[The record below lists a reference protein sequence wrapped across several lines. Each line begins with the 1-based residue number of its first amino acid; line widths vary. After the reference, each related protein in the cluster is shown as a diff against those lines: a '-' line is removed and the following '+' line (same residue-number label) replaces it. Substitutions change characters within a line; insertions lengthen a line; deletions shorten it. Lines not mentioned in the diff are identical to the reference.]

1 MCKQGEGR
9 GTPTLTKSGIEG
21 PQKRSCIRHP
31 SVWQWRGGG
40 ERRSLSSSYKG
51 SRYDNQ
57 TTTSFDDPNRWN
69 ARYSLRLCL
78 SEPFTE
84 ILGGS
89 DVFIDQHS
97 TINLTCIVHTPDK
110 PAHVFWLRN
119 GKVRLTRQPASFTM
133 KNSKAGFDIRATF

>member
-1 MCKQGEGR
+1 MEC
-9 GTPTLTKSGIEG
+9 TIFTAFVPG
-21 PQKRSCIRHP
+21 PP
-31 SVWQWRGGG
+31 S
-40 ERRSLSSSYKG
+40 
-51 SRYDNQ
+51 
-57 TTTSFDDPNRWN
+57 
-69 ARYSLRLCL
+69 L

-133 KNSKAGFDIRATF
+133 KNSF

>member
-1 MCKQGEGR
+1 M
-9 GTPTLTKSGIEG
+9 PG
-21 PQKRSCIRHP
+21 PP
-31 SVWQWRGGG
+31 S
-40 ERRSLSSSYKG
+40 
-51 SRYDNQ
+51 
-57 TTTSFDDPNRWN
+57 
-69 ARYSLRLCL
+69 L

-119 GKVRLTRQPASFTM
+119 GKVRLTTDGQPHLL
-133 KNSKAGFDIRATF
+133 

>member
-1 MCKQGEGR
+1 MNFMYGGGGR
-9 GTPTLTKSGIEG
+9 GSPTLTKKAGDPAYDIHPFGKEEG
-21 PQKRSCIRHP
+21 ESDGRWGEKEVTSTP
-31 SVWQWRGGG
+31 SH
-40 ERRSLSSSYKG
+40 KG

-57 TTTSFDDPNRWN
+57 TSFDDPNRWN
-69 ARYSLRLCL
+69 ARYSSHSRPRPSLFT
-78 SEPFTE
+78 EPFTE

-119 GKVRLTRQPASFTM
+119 GKVRLLYPTM
-133 KNSKAGFDIRATF
+133 LLT